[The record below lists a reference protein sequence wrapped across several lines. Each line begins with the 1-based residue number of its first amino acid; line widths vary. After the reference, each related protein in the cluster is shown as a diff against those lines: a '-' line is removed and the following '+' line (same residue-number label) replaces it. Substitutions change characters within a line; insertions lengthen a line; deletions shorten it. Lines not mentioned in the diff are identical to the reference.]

1 MKKLKKFYLLL
12 SILVLG
18 IIFGIIFINII
29 NDVDKLLIKNEIKD
43 FISVINTSKT
53 SILSSLLNAFTSNL
67 ILYFIVW
74 CSGFIFIL
82 MPISYFIVFY
92 KGFLLG
98 FLSASLVYIFKLK
111 GLLYTLVF
119 IFPHEILNIL
129 FMVFFVFVIS
139 KFSKKFILVIF
150 KDNNYDLRVLIKK
163 YFLLLLGIIIVCI
176 ILALLEVFINYYL
189 IKAMF

>member
-43 FISVINTSKT
+43 FISAINTSKT

-67 ILYFIVW
+67 ILYFIIW

-98 FLSASLVYIFKLK
+98 FLSASLIYIFKLK
-111 GLLYTLVF
+111 GLLYTIAF
-119 IFPHEILNIL
+119 IFPHEIINIL
-129 FMVFFVFVIS
+129 FMIFFVFVIS

-150 KDNNYDLRVLIKK
+150 KDNNYDLRILIKK